1 MFIRHVFDRLHHYMA
16 FVIIYGTET
25 SYDCFNVLLYV
36 YEGFS
41 GLFYLYMGITE
52 STRYVC
58 MCACVCLNKSS
69 CDTFKG
75 TSQPKPEWCSS
86 NGGLCDLQT
95 HVFLM
100 TAGSTAHLPS
110 NFTSKRTNQNQTSGH
125 NSSTYRLCLIYGL
138 YTHVASIRPFL
149 FLDPASLLLTHF
161 LNSH

>member
-25 SYDCFNVLLYV
+25 SYVCFNVLLYV

-52 STRYVC
+52 STRYVW
-58 MCACVCLNKSS
+58 MCACVCLTKSS

-100 TAGSTAHLPS
+100 TAGSTAHLKLQNS
-110 NFTSKRTNQNQTSGH
+110 NLLQISRQNEQIRIKLQDKTPQRIASVLFMVCIH
-125 NSSTYRLCLIYGL
+125 TWLRFDLSSFLTRPHLC
-138 YTHVASIRPFL
+138 
-149 FLDPASLLLTHF
+149 
-161 LNSH
+161 